1 MHTYSDDK
9 MIFDDFSGRYI
20 LTEQALID
28 NGTDIRKR
36 LEQNRTVN
44 ATAVINRVLHRVSD
58 MIYNYIHKFNAD
70 NKQQDL
76 WIATIP
82 SLREI
87 IYRAMLEQAE
97 YFLMNGDLSRSV
109 EREKREFAVDYS
121 AQETLNTAV
130 PELGVPITYQGGY

>member
-1 MHTYSDDK
+1 MPHSDDL
-9 MIFDDFSGRYI
+9 MTFDEITGHYV
-20 LTEQALID
+20 LTEQALLE

-44 ATAVINRVLHRVSD
+44 ATAVINRTLRRVSD
-58 MIYNYIHKFNAD
+58 MIYNYVHKFNHD

-87 IYRAMLEQAE
+87 IYRAMLEQTE

-109 EREKREFAVDYS
+109 EREKREFAIDYS

>member
-1 MHTYSDDK
+1 MPHSDDL
-9 MIFDDFSGRYI
+9 MTFDEITGHYV
-20 LTEQALID
+20 LTEQALLE

-44 ATAVINRVLHRVSD
+44 ATAVINRTLRRVSD
-58 MIYNYIHKFNAD
+58 MIYNYVHKFNHD

-87 IYRAMLEQAE
+87 IYRAMLEQTE

-109 EREKREFAVDYS
+109 ERDKREIAIDYS